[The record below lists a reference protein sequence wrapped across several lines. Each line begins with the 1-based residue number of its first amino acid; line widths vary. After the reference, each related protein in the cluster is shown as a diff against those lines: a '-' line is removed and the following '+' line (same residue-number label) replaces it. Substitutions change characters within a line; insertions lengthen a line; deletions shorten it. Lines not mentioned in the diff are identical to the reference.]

1 MTVSSVCT
9 PYWRREGPRRPRG
22 GRRAAPGG
30 GLSRLEDAAVGPD
43 HRQQRLPLLL
53 GGGLLLDAVDDL
65 HALHD
70 APEDHVL
77 PVKLLQLPERD
88 EELARVGILPCVGHG
103 HHPPRVVFQL
113 EAAGVVLEL
122 LSESAAPPDR
132 GSLAAGPAAAP
143 RERGPRM

>member
-22 GRRAAPGG
+22 RRQAAPGG
-30 GLSRLEDAAVGPD
+30 GLSRLEDAAVGHD

-77 PVKLLQLPERD
+77 PVELLQLPERD

-103 HHPPRVVFQL
+103 HHPLASCFNLRPPGSSLNFFPNID
-113 EAAGVVLEL
+113 
-122 LSESAAPPDR
+122 SPPAPV
-132 GSLAAGPAAAP
+132 
-143 RERGPRM
+143 